1 MNKKHIVVVGL
12 GGVGGYFG
20 FKINQTNET
29 SRKYTVSFVA
39 RGETYEKV
47 KDNGLTLLSPEHA
60 NPQT

>member
-20 FKINQTNET
+20 FKINQTNEV
-29 SRKYTVSFVA
+29 SGKYKISFVA

-47 KDNGLTLLSPEHA
+47 KENGLVLISRTP
-60 NPQT
+60 